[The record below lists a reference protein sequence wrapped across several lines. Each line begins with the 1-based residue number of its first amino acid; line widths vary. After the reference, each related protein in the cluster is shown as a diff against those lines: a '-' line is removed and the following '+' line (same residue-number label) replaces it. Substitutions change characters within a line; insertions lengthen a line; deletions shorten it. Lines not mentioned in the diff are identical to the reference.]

1 MDLNCTGDI
10 NIPQRYKSLLK
21 RLKIALK
28 LILEGTLT
36 RWYGG
41 GISNLNSAQT
51 IFSNCQCES
60 NRVFDYICIM
70 NSIGSDIPYNAVV
83 WCWFNGIEVYSTP
96 DENRKNYYKVIVD
109 MENIDIKVSEGLYHL
124 DVVDS
129 KVWEIYVDIYLKAI
143 SN

>member
-1 MDLNCTGDI
+1 L
-10 NIPQRYKSLLK
+10 IPQRYKSLLK
-21 RLKIALK
+21 RLKIALN
-28 LILEGTLT
+28 LIYRGINISTLT
-36 RWYGG
+36 K
-41 GISNLNSAQT
+41 ISICLYIQLECTQT

-70 NSIGSDIPYNAVV
+70 NSIGSSIPYDAVV

-96 DENRKNYYKVIVD
+96 DKVKKNYYKVIVD

-129 KVWEIYVDIYLKAI
+129 KVWEIYMDIYLKAI

>member
-1 MDLNCTGDI
+1 MDI
-10 NIPQRYKSLLK
+10 R
-21 RLKIALK
+21 
-28 LILEGTLT
+28 GTLT

-51 IFSNCQCES
+51 IFSNCQCKS

-96 DENRKNYYKVIVD
+96 DETRKNYYKVIVD
-109 MENIDIKVSEGLYHL
+109 MESIDIKVSEGLYHL